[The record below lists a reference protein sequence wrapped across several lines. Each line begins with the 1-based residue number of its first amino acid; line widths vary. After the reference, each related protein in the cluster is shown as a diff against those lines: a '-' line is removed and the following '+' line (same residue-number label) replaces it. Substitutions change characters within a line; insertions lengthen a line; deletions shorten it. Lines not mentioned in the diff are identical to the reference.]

1 MRITLSEQE
10 ISVMVSD
17 WVSKNMV
24 GWDYEDSAI
33 NDGEIEVAVGPEKMA
48 EDLTGNE
55 EAIFMKA

>member
-33 NDGEIEVAVGPEKMA
+33 NDGEIEVAVGPTPEKMV
-48 EDLTGNE
+48 EDLPE
-55 EAIFMKA
+55 M

>member
-48 EDLTGNE
+48 EDLE
-55 EAIFMKA
+55 DL